1 LNFWCKS
8 PTIYFYDIKNNYQS
22 NCRIKMKFYNKSL
35 DIFSLSSVKISRQ
48 SKIGKAFW
56 KWQWFDTNTR
66 KKLINDIVV
75 ILSKFFSSLLFQQ
88 IALKQKKVKKRGIK
102 NLTKWGDWGDDCELD
117 ELRESLNLVWGRVLR
132 EARAKWNQNNTIAKF
147 IPLLSTIR
155 LILLTL
161 LHNLTVG
168 YSYIRLHLEVTVNE
182 MKLYKVVISCSK

>member
-1 LNFWCKS
+1 
-8 PTIYFYDIKNNYQS
+8 
-22 NCRIKMKFYNKSL
+22 MKFYNKSL

-155 LILLTL
+155 LILLTI